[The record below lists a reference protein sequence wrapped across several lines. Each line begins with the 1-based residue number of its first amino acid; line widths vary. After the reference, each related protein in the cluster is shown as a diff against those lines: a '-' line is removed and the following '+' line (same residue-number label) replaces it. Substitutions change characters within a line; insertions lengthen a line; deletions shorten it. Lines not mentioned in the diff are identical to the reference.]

1 MVSIAIIG
9 GEGSGRS
16 SLAAKLGKKG
26 NETDITM
33 YDFAKGEQILTIID
47 PSGYPASPKPLM
59 TALAMADIVLLCIP
73 PKGMDAAAGECV
85 IAIDLLGIKHG
96 IVVQTMADMSNPYE
110 LQENANK
117 FRAML
122 KDTTARDWDI
132 MAVSTNTF
140 EGMEELKE
148 AINNLDAI
156 IAAQHLQTADQP
168 PRVMIDHSFNVKGIG
183 SVVLGRVTRG
193 TIHKHDKLTIYPIKR
208 EMEIRS
214 IQMHDIDVASAPS
227 GSRVGLALKGV
238 QAKEVN
244 RGHIISAEEVCSDD
258 IELEC
263 NVSRF
268 SPGLTVGSTLHVYVS
283 LQSSPVKVSGITVDG
298 QSVTEVTAGS
308 QCRVHISI
316 EEELAFSTEDTFI
329 LSDLNNPRQR
339 FIAAGLLQRE
349 QGAGA

>member
-9 GEGSGRS
+9 GESSGRS

-33 YDFAKGEQILTIID
+33 YDFTKGKQILTIID

-59 TALAMADIVLLCIP
+59 TALAMVDMVLLCIP

-85 IAIDLLGIKHG
+85 IAIDLLGIKQG
-96 IVVQTMADMSNPYE
+96 ILVQTMADMSNPYE
-110 LQENANK
+110 LQENANTV
-117 FRAML
+117 RAML

-148 AINNLDAI
+148 AINDLDEKI
-156 IAAQHLQTADQP
+156 TAQHLSTADQP
-168 PRVMIDHSFNVKGIG
+168 SRVIIDHSFNVKGIG

-193 TIHKHDKLTIYPIKR
+193 TIHKHDKCSIHPIKR
-208 EMEIRS
+208 ELEIRS
-214 IQMHDIDVASAPS
+214 IQMHDIDTTSAPS

-268 SPGLTVGSTLHVYVS
+268 SPGLAVGSTLHMYVT
-283 LQSSPVKVSGITVDG
+283 LQSSPVKISGIVVGGT
-298 QSVTEVTAGS
+298 SVPKAEAGN
-308 QCRVHISI
+308 QCRVHIST
-316 EEELAFSTEDTFI
+316 EEELAFNKDDIFI
-329 LSDLNNPRQR
+329 LSDLNSPRQR
-339 FIAAGLLQRE
+339 FIAAGRLP
-349 QGAGA
+349 GDNGGST

>member
-33 YDFAKGEQILTIID
+33 YDFDKGEQVLTITD

-59 TALAMADIVLLCIP
+59 TALAMADMVLLCIP

-96 IVVQTMADMSNPYE
+96 IVVQTMPDMSNPYE
-110 LQENANK
+110 LEENANK

-122 KDTTARDWDI
+122 KETTARGWDI
-132 MAVSTNTF
+132 MPVSTTTF

-148 AINNLDAI
+148 AINNLDVK
-156 IAAQHLQTADQP
+156 IAAQHLSTTDQP
-168 PRVMIDHSFNVKGIG
+168 SRVIIDHSFNVKGIG

-193 TIHKHDKLTIYPIKR
+193 TIHKHDKLTIHPIKR

-214 IQMHDIDVASAPS
+214 IQMHDVDVTSAPS

-244 RGHIISAEEVCSDD
+244 RGHIISDNEISSDD
-258 IELEC
+258 IELDC

-268 SPGLTVGSTLHVYVS
+268 CPGLTAGSTMHLYVT
-283 LQSSPVKVSGITVDG
+283 LQSSPVKISGITVDG
-298 QSVTEVTAGS
+298 QSVTEVKAGS
-308 QCRVHISI
+308 RCMVHISI
-316 EEELAFSTEDTFI
+316 EEELAFDKDDTFI

-339 FIAAGLLQRE
+339 FIAAGLLSGNR
-349 QGAGA
+349 GDSV

>member
-26 NETDITM
+26 NESDITL

-59 TALAMADIVLLCIP
+59 TALGMVDMVLLCIP
-73 PKGMDAAAGECV
+73 PKGMDAATGECV
-85 IAIDLLGIKHG
+85 IAIDLLGIRQG
-96 IVVQTMADMSNPYE
+96 IVVQTMADRSNSYE
-110 LQENANK
+110 LQENAKK

-132 MAVSTNTF
+132 MAVSTSTF

-148 AINNLDAI
+148 AINKLDAHV
-156 IAAQHLQTADQP
+156 AVQHLKTADQP
-168 PRVMIDHSFNVKGIG
+168 PRVIVDHSFNVKGIG

-193 TIHKHDKLTIYPIKR
+193 TIHKQDKLTIHPIKR
-208 EMEIRS
+208 EVEIRN
-214 IQMHDIDVASAPS
+214 IQMHDIDSTSAPP

-244 RGHIISAEEVCSDD
+244 RGHIISIKEICSDD

-268 SPGLTVGSTLHVYVS
+268 SPGMSVGTTLHVYVS
-283 LQSSPVKVSGITVDG
+283 LQSSPVKISGITVGG
-298 QSVTEVTAGS
+298 QRVPEVKAGS
-308 QCRVHISI
+308 QCRVHLSI
-316 EEELAFSTEDTFI
+316 DEELAYSAGDTFI
-329 LSDLNNPRQR
+329 IADLNKPRQR
-339 FIAAGLLQRE
+339 FIAVGTLPRE
-349 QGAGA
+349 PGA